1 VHRFRPALD
10 AARLAPWCQRALG
23 SRPGRVLFESGYL
36 SQVLGVEL
44 ADGRRVVVKVRPWAD
59 RLVACAG
66 VHASLFD
73 AGFPCP
79 QPVTGVDKLDEWAV
93 SAEALVPDHEQLQPA
108 ADSARLFAEALAQL
122 VDVARLAP
130 ADTAALYPSPPWA
143 DWDDPTRRD
152 LWPEADDRPVDLNRL
167 PATWVDAAAARVRE
181 CLLRHPAP
189 AVVGHLDWY
198 SANVAWRRRGLIAV
212 FDWDSIGAQP
222 EPAIAGLA
230 AAVWSTT
237 DDPGEGATVEQSHQF
252 LAAYAN
258 TRAWSDSDLY
268 MAWAAG
274 LWLRCFDA
282 KKAAATGADPETVIT
297 KSEARQRLRLAGLQD
312 DL

>member
-1 VHRFRPALD
+1 MHRFRPALD

-59 RLVACAG
+59 RLVACVG

-130 ADTAALYPSPPWA
+130 ADTAALYPSPPWLTGTIQPGA
-143 DWDDPTRRD
+143 TCGPRQTIVP
-152 LWPEADDRPVDLNRL
+152 LISTAFRPRGSML
-167 PATWVDAAAARVRE
+167 P
-181 CLLRHPAP
+181 
-189 AVVGHLDWY
+189 
-198 SANVAWRRRGLIAV
+198 RRGSASAS
-212 FDWDSIGAQP
+212 FG
-222 EPAIAGLA
+222 
-230 AAVWSTT
+230 T
-237 DDPGEGATVEQSHQF
+237 
-252 LAAYAN
+252 
-258 TRAWSDSDLY
+258 
-268 MAWAAG
+268 
-274 LWLRCFDA
+274 
-282 KKAAATGADPETVIT
+282 
-297 KSEARQRLRLAGLQD
+297 RLRR
-312 DL
+312 